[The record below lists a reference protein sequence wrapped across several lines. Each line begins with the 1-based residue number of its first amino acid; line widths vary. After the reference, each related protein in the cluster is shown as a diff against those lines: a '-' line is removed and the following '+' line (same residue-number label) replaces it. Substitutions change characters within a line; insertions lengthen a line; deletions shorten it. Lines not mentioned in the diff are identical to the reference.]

1 MKMAGPLD
9 GIRVID
15 FTTMVAGPYA
25 TMILADQGAD
35 VIKVEAPLA
44 SDHARRA
51 GYGARHFTAAFVNNN
66 RNKRSLSVDAK
77 CAAGRDA
84 ILRLARTAD
93 VFLQNFRPGVM
104 ARLGLDEPDLRKAN
118 PAIVYVSISG
128 WGEKGPLA
136 HKPVYDP
143 IIQALSGL
151 ASVQAGSDTARP
163 RLIRTILPDKL
174 TGMTAAQAVSSAL
187 LARERTGEGQH
198 VRLSMLDAI
207 IAFMWASDMG
217 GLTFVGKE
225 VSVQRAATFIDLIYE
240 TRTDYISV
248 SVMTNRQWEG
258 FCRAVDHPEW
268 LCDERFETPAGRDR
282 HANERLE
289 LMQSALI
296 ERSAEEWLGILDAAG
311 VPCAPVLNRAEV
323 VGHPQVRASGIV
335 IETDHPHAGRLRQA
349 RNAARFEGTPTEVR
363 RGAPHLGEHTVE
375 VLRELDYSDAEIA
388 ELLDSGAVSA
398 QGDLGANPG

>member
-1 MKMAGPLD
+1 MAGPLD

-51 GYGARHFTAAFVNNN
+51 GYGQRHFTAAFVNNN
-66 RNKRSLSVDAK
+66 RNKRSMTVDAK
-77 CAAGRDA
+77 TAAGREA
-84 ILRLARTAD
+84 ILRLAKTAD
-93 VFLQNFRPGVM
+93 VFAQNFRPGVM
-104 ARLGLDEPDLRKAN
+104 ARLGLDEPDVRSVNAG
-118 PAIVYVSISG
+118 IVYLSISG
-128 WGEKGPLA
+128 WGETGPLA

-151 ASVQAGSDTARP
+151 ATVQAGSDDARP
-163 RLIRTILPDKL
+163 RLIRTILPDKM
-174 TGMTAAQAVSSAL
+174 TGITAAQAVSSAL

-198 VRLSMLDAI
+198 VRVSMLDAI

-248 SVMTNRQWEG
+248 SVMTNTQWEG
-258 FCRAVDHPEW
+258 FCRAVERPEW
-268 LCDERFETPAGRDR
+268 VADERFNTPAGRDR
-282 HANERLE
+282 HADERLE

-296 ERSAEEWLGILDAAG
+296 EKSAEAWLSILDAAG

-323 VGHPQVRASGIV
+323 VQHPQVRESGIV

-349 RNAARFEGTPTEVR
+349 RNAARFERTPAQVR

-375 VLRELDYSDAEIA
+375 VLRELGYPDAEIA
-388 ELLDSGAVSA
+388 GLLDSGTVSA
-398 QGDLGANPG
+398 PDDPAVNPG

>member
-1 MKMAGPLD
+1 MTTAGPLD

-77 CAAGRDA
+77 RAAGRDA

-217 GLTFVGKE
+217 GLTFAGKE

-258 FCRAVDHPEW
+258 FCRAVGRPEW
-268 LCDERFETPAGRDR
+268 LRDERFETPAGRDQ

-323 VGHPQVRASGIV
+323 VEHPQVQASGIV

-375 VLRELDYSDAEIA
+375 VLREVDYSDAEIA
-388 ELLDSGAVSA
+388 DLLNSGTVSA
-398 QGDLGANPG
+398 QGDPGANPG

>member
-1 MKMAGPLD
+1 MAGPLD

-25 TMILADQGAD
+25 SMILADQGAD

-77 CAAGRDA
+77 SAGGREA
-84 ILRLARTAD
+84 ILRLVRTAD

-104 ARLGLDEPDLRKAN
+104 ARLGLDAPDLHAVNGRL
-118 PAIVYVSISG
+118 VYLSISG
-128 WGEKGPLA
+128 WGETGPLA

-151 ASVQAGSDTARP
+151 ATVQAGSDTARP

-174 TGMTAAQAVSSAL
+174 TGMSAAQAVSSAL

-240 TRTDYISV
+240 TSTDYISV
-248 SVMTNRQWEG
+248 SVMTNQQWEG
-258 FCRAVDHPEW
+258 FCRAAGRPEW
-268 LCDERFETPAGRDR
+268 LSDERFATPAGRDR
-282 HANERLE
+282 HADERLE

-296 ERSAEEWLGILDAAG
+296 EKSAEAWLSILDAAG

-323 VGHPQVRASGIV
+323 VDHPQVRASGIV

-349 RNAARFEGTPTEVR
+349 RNAARFEGTPAQVR
-363 RGAPHLGEHTVE
+363 RGAPHLGEHTIE
-375 VLRELDYSDAEIA
+375 ILEELDYSDAEIA
-388 ELLDSGAVSA
+388 ALLDSGTASVPDDT
-398 QGDLGANPG
+398 GTNTG

>member
-1 MKMAGPLD
+1 MAGPLD

-51 GYGARHFTAAFVNNN
+51 GYGQRHFTAAFVNNN
-66 RNKRSLSVDAK
+66 RNKRSMTVDAK
-77 CAAGRDA
+77 TAAGREA
-84 ILRLARTAD
+84 ILRLAKTAD
-93 VFLQNFRPGVM
+93 VFAQNFRPGVM
-104 ARLGLDEPDLRKAN
+104 ARLGLDEPDVRSVNAG
-118 PAIVYVSISG
+118 IVYLSISG
-128 WGEKGPLA
+128 WGETGPLA

-151 ASVQAGSDTARP
+151 ATVQAGSDDARP
-163 RLIRTILPDKL
+163 RLIRTILPDKM
-174 TGMTAAQAVSSAL
+174 TGITAAQAVSSAL

-198 VRLSMLDAI
+198 VRVSMLDAI

-248 SVMTNRQWEG
+248 SVMTDTQWEG
-258 FCRAVDHPEW
+258 FCRAVERPEW
-268 LCDERFETPAGRDR
+268 VADERFNTPAGRDR
-282 HANERLE
+282 HADERLE

-296 ERSAEEWLGILDAAG
+296 EKSAEAWLSILDAAG

-323 VGHPQVRASGIV
+323 VQHPQVRESGIV

-349 RNAARFEGTPTEVR
+349 RNAARFERTPAEVR

-375 VLRELDYSDAEIA
+375 VLRELGYSDAEIA
-388 ELLDSGAVSA
+388 GLLDSGTVSA
-398 QGDLGANPG
+398 ADDPAVNPG

>member
-1 MKMAGPLD
+1 MAGPLD

-51 GYGARHFTAAFVNNN
+51 GYGQRHFTAAFVNNN
-66 RNKRSLSVDAK
+66 RNKRSMTVDAK
-77 CAAGRDA
+77 TAAGREA
-84 ILRLARTAD
+84 ILRLAKTAD
-93 VFLQNFRPGVM
+93 VFAQNFRPGVM
-104 ARLGLDEPDLRKAN
+104 ARLGLDEPDVRSVNAG
-118 PAIVYVSISG
+118 IVYLSISG
-128 WGEKGPLA
+128 WGETGPLA

-151 ASVQAGSDTARP
+151 ATVQAGSDDARP
-163 RLIRTILPDKL
+163 RLIRTILPDKM
-174 TGMTAAQAVSSAL
+174 TGITAAQAVSSAL

-198 VRLSMLDAI
+198 VRVSMLDAI

-225 VSVQRAATFIDLIYE
+225 VSAQRAATFIDLIYE

-248 SVMTNRQWEG
+248 AVMTNTQWEG
-258 FCRAVDHPEW
+258 FCRAVERPEW
-268 LCDERFETPAGRDR
+268 LADERFNTPAGRDR
-282 HANERLE
+282 HADERLE

-296 ERSAEEWLGILDAAG
+296 EKSAEAWLSILDAAG

-323 VGHPQVRASGIV
+323 VQHPQVRETGIV

-349 RNAARFEGTPTEVR
+349 RNAARFERTPAEVR

-375 VLRELDYSDAEIA
+375 VLRELGYSHAEIA
-388 ELLDSGAVSA
+388 GLLDSGTVSA
-398 QGDLGANPG
+398 ADDPAVNPG

>member
-1 MKMAGPLD
+1 MAGPLD

-51 GYGARHFTAAFVNNN
+51 GYGQRHFTAAFVNNN
-66 RNKRSLSVDAK
+66 RNKRSMTVDAK
-77 CAAGRDA
+77 TAAGREA
-84 ILRLARTAD
+84 ILRLAKTAD
-93 VFLQNFRPGVM
+93 VFAQNFRPGVM
-104 ARLGLDEPDLRKAN
+104 ARLGLDEPDVRSVNAG
-118 PAIVYVSISG
+118 IVYLSISG
-128 WGEKGPLA
+128 WGETGPLA

-151 ASVQAGSDTARP
+151 ATVQAGSDDARP
-163 RLIRTILPDKL
+163 RLIRTILPDKM
-174 TGMTAAQAVSSAL
+174 TGITAAQAVSSAL

-198 VRLSMLDAI
+198 VRVSMLDAI

-248 SVMTNRQWEG
+248 SVMTDTQWEG
-258 FCRAVDHPEW
+258 FCRAVERPEW
-268 LCDERFETPAGRDR
+268 VADERFNTPAGRDR
-282 HANERLE
+282 HADERLQ

-296 ERSAEEWLGILDAAG
+296 EKSAEAWLSILDAAG

-323 VGHPQVRASGIV
+323 VQHPQVRESGIV

-349 RNAARFEGTPTEVR
+349 RNAARFERTPAEVR

-375 VLRELDYSDAEIA
+375 VLRELGYSDAEIA
-388 ELLDSGAVSA
+388 GLLDSGTVSA
-398 QGDLGANPG
+398 PDDPAVNPG

>member
-1 MKMAGPLD
+1 MAGPLE

-35 VIKVEAPLA
+35 VIKVEAPMA

-51 GYGARHFTAAFVNNN
+51 GYGPRHFTAAFVNNN
-66 RNKRSLSVDAK
+66 RNKRSMSVDAK
-77 CAAGRDA
+77 SAAGRESL
-84 ILRLARTAD
+84 LRLARTAD
-93 VFLQNFRPGVM
+93 VFAQNFRPGVM
-104 ARLGLDEPDLRKAN
+104 ARLGLDEPDLRSAN
-118 PAIVYVSISG
+118 PGIVYLSISG
-128 WGEKGPLA
+128 WGETGPLA

-151 ASVQAGSDTARP
+151 ATLQAGSDAARP

-174 TGMTAAQAVSSAL
+174 TGITAAQAVSSAL

-198 VRLSMLDAI
+198 VRVSMLDAI

-217 GLTFVGKE
+217 GLTFVGNE

-248 SVMTNRQWEG
+248 AVMTNTQWEG
-258 FCRAVDHPEW
+258 FCRAVEHPEW
-268 LCDERFETPAGRDR
+268 LADERFKTPAGRDR
-282 HANERLE
+282 HADERLE
-289 LMQSALI
+289 LIQSALI
-296 ERSAEEWLGILDAAG
+296 EKSAEEWLSILDAAG
-311 VPCAPVLNRAEV
+311 VPCAPVLKRAEV
-323 VGHPQVRASGIV
+323 VEHPQVRASGIV
-335 IETDHPHAGRLRQA
+335 METDHPHAGRLRQA
-349 RNAARFEGTPTEVR
+349 RNAARFERTPAEVR

-388 ELLDSGAVSA
+388 ELLDSGTVSVP
-398 QGDLGANPG
+398 GDSASNPG

>member
-1 MKMAGPLD
+1 MAGPLD

-35 VIKVEAPLA
+35 VIKVEAPMA

-51 GYGARHFTAAFVNNN
+51 GYGSRHFTAAFVNNN
-66 RNKRSLSVDAK
+66 RNKRSMSVDAK
-77 CAAGRDA
+77 SAAGREA
-84 ILRLARTAD
+84 MLRLARTAD
-93 VFLQNFRPGVM
+93 VFAQNFRPGVM
-104 ARLGLDEPDLRKAN
+104 ARLGLDEPDLRSAN
-118 PAIVYVSISG
+118 PGIVYLSISG
-128 WGEKGPLA
+128 WGETGPLA

-151 ASVQAGSDTARP
+151 ATLQAGSDAARP

-174 TGMTAAQAVSSAL
+174 TGITAAQAVSSAL

-198 VRLSMLDAI
+198 VRVSMLDAI

-225 VSVQRAATFIDLIYE
+225 VSVQRAATFIDLIYA
-240 TRTDYISV
+240 TRTDHISV
-248 SVMTNRQWEG
+248 SVMTNTQWEG
-258 FCRAVDHPEW
+258 FCRAVDHSEW
-268 LCDERFETPAGRDR
+268 LADERFKTPAGRDR
-282 HANERLE
+282 HADERLG

-296 ERSAEEWLGILDAAG
+296 EKSAEEWLSILDVAG
-311 VPCAPVLNRAEV
+311 VPCAPVLKRAEV
-323 VGHPQVRASGIV
+323 VEHPQVRASGIV
-335 IETDHPHAGRLRQA
+335 METDHPHAGRLRQA
-349 RNAARFEGTPTEVR
+349 RNAARFERTPAEVR

-375 VLRELDYSDAEIA
+375 LLRELDYSDAEIA
-388 ELLDSGAVSA
+388 ELLDSGTVSVP
-398 QGDLGANPG
+398 GDPASNPG

>member
-1 MKMAGPLD
+1 MAGPLD

-15 FTTMVAGPYA
+15 FTTMIAGPYA

-35 VIKVEAPLA
+35 VIKVEAPLG

-66 RNKRSLSVDAK
+66 RNKRSFSVDAK
-77 CAAGRDA
+77 CEEGREA

-93 VFLQNFRPGVM
+93 VIVQNFRPGVM
-104 ARLGLDEPDLRKAN
+104 ARLGLDAPDLQKAN
-118 PAIVYVSISG
+118 PRIVYLSISG

-198 VRLSMLDAI
+198 IRVSMLDAI

-240 TRTDYISV
+240 TATDYISV
-248 SVMTNRQWEG
+248 SVMTDPQWEG
-258 FCRAVDHPEW
+258 FCRAVGRPEW
-268 LCDERFETPAGRDR
+268 LQDKRFRTPAGRDR
-282 HANERLE
+282 YADERLE
-289 LMQSALI
+289 LMQSALV
-296 ERSAEEWLGILDAAG
+296 ERSAEEWLSVLDDAG
-311 VPCAPVLNRAEV
+311 VPCAPVLNRAEAV
-323 VGHPQVRASGIV
+323 EHPQVRASGIV

-349 RNAARFEGTPTEVR
+349 RNAARFEGTPAEVR
-363 RGAPHLGEHTVE
+363 HGAPHLGEHTVE
-375 VLRELDYSDAEIA
+375 LLRELDYSDDQIA
-388 ELLDSGAVSA
+388 GLLDSGTVSA
-398 QGDLGANPG
+398 PDDPAGNPG

>member
-1 MKMAGPLD
+1 MAGPLE

-35 VIKVEAPLA
+35 VIKVEAPKA

-66 RNKRSLSVDAK
+66 RNKRSISVDAK
-77 CAAGRDA
+77 SAAGREA
-84 ILRLARTAD
+84 MLRLARTAD
-93 VFLQNFRPGVM
+93 VFAQNFRPGVM
-104 ARLGLDEPDLRKAN
+104 ARLGLDEPDLRSAN
-118 PAIVYVSISG
+118 PGIVYLSISG
-128 WGEKGPLA
+128 WGETGPLA

-151 ASVQAGSDTARP
+151 ATVQAGSDSARP

-174 TGMTAAQAVSSAL
+174 TGITAAQAVSSAL

-198 VRLSMLDAI
+198 VRVSMLDAI

-217 GLTFVGKE
+217 GLTFVGNE

-248 SVMTNRQWEG
+248 AVMTDTQWEG
-258 FCRAVDHPEW
+258 FCRAVEHPEW
-268 LCDERFETPAGRDR
+268 LADERFKTPAGRDR
-282 HANERLE
+282 YADERLE
-289 LMQSALI
+289 LIQSALI
-296 ERSAEEWLGILDAAG
+296 GKSAEEWLSILDAAG
-311 VPCAPVLNRAEV
+311 VPCAPVLKRAEV
-323 VGHPQVRASGIV
+323 VEHPQVRASGIV
-335 IETDHPHAGRLRQA
+335 METDHPHAGRLRQA
-349 RNAARFEGTPTEVR
+349 RNAARFERTPAEVR

-375 VLRELDYSDAEIA
+375 VLRELDYSEADIA
-388 ELLDSGAVSA
+388 ELLDSGTVSVP
-398 QGDLGANPG
+398 GDPAPNPG

>member
-1 MKMAGPLD
+1 MAGPLD

-51 GYGARHFTAAFVNNN
+51 GYGQRHFTAAFVNNN
-66 RNKRSLSVDAK
+66 RNKRSMTVDAK
-77 CAAGRDA
+77 TAAGREA
-84 ILRLARTAD
+84 ILRLAKTAD
-93 VFLQNFRPGVM
+93 VFAQNFRPGVM
-104 ARLGLDEPDLRKAN
+104 ARLGLDEPDVRSVNAG
-118 PAIVYVSISG
+118 IVYLSISG
-128 WGEKGPLA
+128 WGETGPLA

-151 ASVQAGSDTARP
+151 ATVQAGSDDARP
-163 RLIRTILPDKL
+163 RLIRTILPDKM
-174 TGMTAAQAVSSAL
+174 TGITAAQAVSSAL

-198 VRLSMLDAI
+198 VRVSMLDAI

-248 SVMTNRQWEG
+248 SVMTDTQWEG
-258 FCRAVDHPEW
+258 FCRAVERPEW
-268 LCDERFETPAGRDR
+268 VADERFNTPAGRDR
-282 HANERLE
+282 HADETASAHAVGADRKERRSVAVHTRCRRRSLRSGAE
-289 LMQSALI
+289 SSRGRATPAGAG
-296 ERSAEEWLGILDAAG
+296 ERHRHRDRPPTCRTAAAG
-311 VPCAPVLNRAEV
+311 AQCRA
-323 VGHPQVRASGIV
+323 VRTHS
-335 IETDHPHAGRLRQA
+335 
-349 RNAARFEGTPTEVR
+349 R
-363 RGAPHLGEHTVE
+363 RGASRRATPGRAHGRGTSGTRLLGRGDRRAAGFGY
-375 VLRELDYSDAEIA
+375 RER
-388 ELLDSGAVSA
+388 
-398 QGDLGANPG
+398 PR

>member
-1 MKMAGPLD
+1 MAGPLD

-51 GYGARHFTAAFVNNN
+51 GYGQRHFTAAFVNNN
-66 RNKRSLSVDAK
+66 RNKRSMTVDAK
-77 CAAGRDA
+77 TAAGREA
-84 ILRLARTAD
+84 ILRLAKTAD
-93 VFLQNFRPGVM
+93 VFAQNFRPGVM
-104 ARLGLDEPDLRKAN
+104 ARLGLDEPDVRSVNAG
-118 PAIVYVSISG
+118 IVYLSISG
-128 WGEKGPLA
+128 WGETGPLA

-151 ASVQAGSDTARP
+151 ATVQGGSDDARP

-174 TGMTAAQAVSSAL
+174 TGITAAQAVSSAL

-198 VRLSMLDAI
+198 VRVSMLDAI

-248 SVMTNRQWEG
+248 SVMTDTQWEG
-258 FCRAVDHPEW
+258 FCRAVERPEW
-268 LCDERFETPAGRDR
+268 VADERFNTPAGRDR
-282 HANERLE
+282 HADERLE

-296 ERSAEEWLGILDAAG
+296 EKSAEAWLSILDAAG

-323 VGHPQVRASGIV
+323 VQHPQVRESGIV

-349 RNAARFEGTPTEVR
+349 RNAARFERTPAEVR

-375 VLRELDYSDAEIA
+375 VLRELGYSDAEIA
-388 ELLDSGAVSA
+388 GLLDSGTVSA
-398 QGDLGANPG
+398 ADDPAVNPG